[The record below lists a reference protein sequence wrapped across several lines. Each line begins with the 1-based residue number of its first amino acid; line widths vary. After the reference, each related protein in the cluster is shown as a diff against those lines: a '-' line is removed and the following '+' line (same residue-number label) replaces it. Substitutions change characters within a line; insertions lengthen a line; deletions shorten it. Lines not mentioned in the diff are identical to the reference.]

1 MLATGSEATHA
12 NIVTFVEQLNES
24 VINIK
29 LTDDVDATLAVEAR
43 RAAQEQRTKH
53 ILDQFEGIARQTPPI
68 DNKSSRFRNPAF
80 MASYDEVET
89 KTTEKSSRRL
99 PSNAELGV
107 SEAAT
112 PELQIRG
119 VTANTSTIETR
130 WNSTSCV
137 AFDERDHKSLVIRVF
152 CQRLNVHQ
160 VHGDSMTTIL
170 VRFGAAADVH
180 WTYEPARSNSG
191 WGVKDHI
198 CSRREHGRL
207 DVPSMLTMSFIN
219 RSYFSSVDYCCFCA
233 TIAMSNAPPDTE
245 KSSFLTSTAR
255 SGCINMIVLIIGK
268 GRRPRAGAPA
278 FFASRLPP
286 D

>member
-198 CSRREHGRL
+198 CSRREHVLVIVVSARRSQRPTRL
-207 DVPSMLTMSFIN
+207 QTLKNQASL
-219 RSYFSSVDYCCFCA
+219 RRC
-233 TIAMSNAPPDTE
+233 
-245 KSSFLTSTAR
+245 
-255 SGCINMIVLIIGK
+255 SGYINMIVLIIGQ
-268 GRRPRAGAPA
+268 GTWTSSWSFSILCQQIPT
-278 FFASRLPP
+278 
-286 D
+286 